1 MSGSGGGGGTAAPV
15 VVWITGIPAAGKTTL
30 ALAVRDALRARGR
43 EAHCVDGDQLRA
55 TVSRDLGFERDAR
68 SENARRA
75 AAAAADHVA
84 AGATA
89 IVSLVSPFRAD
100 RDAAR
105 AQLTAAGVR
114 FVEVHLDIPLDE
126 CSRRDPKGLY
136 AAAAAGRISDLTG
149 YDAPYEPP
157 PAPQLRLT
165 PGPGERAPA
174 LEACVAQVLAVLG

>member
-1 MSGSGGGGGTAAPV
+1 MTASTAPDSV

-30 ALAVRDALRARGR
+30 ALAVRDALRAQGR
-43 EAHCVDGDQLRA
+43 PAHCVDGDQLRA

-75 AAAAADHVA
+75 AAVA
-84 AGATA
+84 VEHTTAGAIA
-89 IVSLVSPFRAD
+89 LVSLVSPFRAD

-105 AQLTAAGVR
+105 AQVTALGAR
-114 FVEVHLDIPLDE
+114 FVEVHLDIPLQE

-136 AAAAAGRISDLTG
+136 AAAAAGQIKDLTG

-157 PAPQLRLT
+157 LSPELHLAPAA
-165 PGPGERAPA
+165 GERAPVLA
-174 LEACVAQVLAVLG
+174 DCVARVLAVVG